1 MARSKLRLGS
11 LLNSTL
17 ASSVPVSYTHLDVYK
32 RQTLSNTR
40 ILTIPL
46 LCKGFQR
53 TLCRISGGGLVN
65 GLQVSRH
72 FFHAVSYT
80 HLDVYKR
87 QALYLSIVTPFTT
100 STQSEQFGTLA
111 VGVSSSVYLSEP
123 NIESQPYDSFL
134 INDNSGYF
142 SVDNMA
148 SWRSDQTVAKWSVS
162 NTAPVPEPET
172 YAMFL
177 AGLGLMG
184 FVARRKKVA

>member
-1 MARSKLRLGS
+1 MYDG
-11 LLNSTL
+11 STL
-17 ASSVPVSYTHLDVYK
+17 TGVTGINVEGTLYDVTFGDALFSQSITAFTDSYSAHIASSALANTLRPWITEHWNGSFQLRGTDVYD
-32 RQTLSNTR
+32 SANT
-40 ILTIPL
+40 
-46 LCKGFQR
+46 
-53 TLCRISGGGLVN
+53 
-65 GLQVSRH
+65 
-72 FFHAVSYT
+72 
-80 HLDVYKR
+80 
-87 QALYLSIVTPFTT
+87 ALYLSIVTPFTT